1 MSHEITQSDV
11 VLYAQGTQ
19 VPWHGLAKE
28 VDKNKTLCENAVEH
42 GMDWTVSMEQMFRVN
57 KNGDRPM
64 FIEVPNKYALV
75 RSDTDFVLGASSGDY
90 KIYPNMTGFATLDNL
105 VATGMAS
112 PNTMGTLRG
121 GGIVWG
127 LLEIKVDNEE
137 VVPGDAIKRYILFSW
152 GHDGKRGIALGY
164 TDVRVVCSNTIHAA
178 WSNELSKLIRM
189 AHRGN
194 VAVNVDNVVK
204 TMDLAAQDFKAT
216 IADYKKMA
224 NTPINQADIRKYVKL
239 VMELEEKDDNK
250 RATNLIDKITGLST
264 SGIGN
269 GNISGSV
276 WGAFNGLTQWMSH
289 EAGRNADNRFASLW
303 FGQNANMLKRAHS
316 EAMKLAA

>member
-1 MSHEITQSDV
+1 MAHEITDTDV

-64 FIEVPNKYALV
+64 FLEVPNKYALV

-105 VATGMAS
+105 VATGMAN
-112 PNTMGTLRG
+112 PDTMGTLRG

-164 TDVRVVCSNTIHAA
+164 TDVRVLCSNTIHAA

-216 IADYKKMA
+216 VEQYRKMSG
-224 NTPINQADIRKYVKL
+224 TSINQLDLRNYVKTVL
-239 VMELEEKDDNK
+239 DLDEKADNK
-250 RATNLIDKITGLST
+250 RATNLIDHVASLAH

-269 GNISGSV
+269 SGIGDNV
-276 WGAFNGLTQWMSH
+276 WGAFNSVTEYLTH
-289 EAGRNADNRFASLW
+289 HAGRNVDNRFSSLW
-303 FGQNANMLKRAHS
+303 FGRGASMLKTAHS
-316 EAMKLAA
+316 EAMKLVA

>member
-1 MSHEITQSDV
+1 MAHEITENDV

-42 GMDWTVSMEQMFRVN
+42 GMDWTVYMEQMYRVN
-57 KNGDRPM
+57 RNGDRPM
-64 FIEVPNKYALV
+64 FLEVPNKYALV

-105 VATGMAS
+105 VATGMAN
-112 PNTMGTLRG
+112 PDTMGTLRG

-269 GNISGSV
+269 GNIAGSV
-276 WGAFNGLTQWMSH
+276 WGAFNGITQWMSH

-303 FGQNANMLKRAHS
+303 FGQNANMLKRAHV